1 MYLRLQGE
9 PFLSQLQFNIIGLLH
24 LSVSIRLIGG
34 CSNLPCAIITDVR
47 DLVLME
53 YDCSGVLSPRSDGLK
68 IGMDVD
74 AFTEIVVEL
83 E

>member
-1 MYLRLQGE
+1 M
-9 PFLSQLQFNIIGLLH
+9 SHLQFNIIGLLH

-34 CSNLPCAIITDVR
+34 CTNLTCAIKTEAIYVYVFSTDVR